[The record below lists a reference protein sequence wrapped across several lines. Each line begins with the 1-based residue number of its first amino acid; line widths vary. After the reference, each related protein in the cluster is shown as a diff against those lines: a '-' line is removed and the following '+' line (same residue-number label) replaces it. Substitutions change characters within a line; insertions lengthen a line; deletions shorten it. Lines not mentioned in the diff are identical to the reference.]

1 MFESADLIPRY
12 TRADALR
19 DGVLIDVSAT
29 AREAGFKCPVALTAA
44 AWVKCVAVP
53 SAVQCQDE
61 AGRLWDV
68 LTMLR
73 LAARG
78 QTDGARGVRSDGARE
93 VRFGVHVRNDNRER
107 TPPLVRLKAL
117 CGPGDQGEP
126 VLTVMLPDED

>member
-1 MFESADLIPRY
+1 M
-12 TRADALR
+12 
-19 DGVLIDVSAT
+19 LIDVSAT
-29 AREAGFKCPVALTAA
+29 AREAGFKYPVALTAA

-53 SAVQCQDE
+53 SAVSCQDE

-73 LAARG
+73 HAARG
-78 QTDGARGVRSDGARE
+78 QPEGARE
-93 VRFGVHVRNDNRER
+93 VRFGVHVRSDNRGR